1 MSDTPASP
9 GATRLDPP
17 IGGPTASFADVDIR
31 AELAARPCRSPDY
44 ARECR
49 ALATLAR
56 ELADNPRNMLQK
68 LVEVAAD
75 LCDADTAGISLL
87 DDDVFRWEAIAGVM
101 AGERGGTM
109 PRGASPCGV
118 CIDQNT
124 TQLLRLPERYFD
136 AIPSESNV
144 VEAMLTPFHHEGSP
158 VGTIWIV
165 SHSEDRKFDAEDERI
180 VNVLAQF
187 ASSAW
192 QLWTT
197 YEAAADASDR
207 KSDFLAVISHEL
219 RSPLAAITAAAGL
232 ARLRQL
238 EGEPTMQQMDVIIR
252 QCQHMVRLVDD
263 LMDMARAEN
272 RKLELQKRL
281 IDIRAVIRET
291 LDAKRQQVEERHH
304 RLLLDLDVG
313 PLLVEADPTRVAQ
326 VIANLLD
333 NATKYTPDGGTV
345 TIAAHRTAEY
355 IEISV
360 TDTGVGLPPE
370 QLTNIFNPFIQ
381 LNRASRLHGGGL
393 GLGLPLVQTLAELHG
408 GSVRAYSAGVGQG
421 SCFTVSLPAQPR
433 AKAKGAAH

>member
-1 MSDTPASP
+1 
-9 GATRLDPP
+9 
-17 IGGPTASFADVDIR
+17 
-31 AELAARPCRSPDY
+31 
-44 ARECR
+44 
-49 ALATLAR
+49 
-56 ELADNPRNMLQK
+56 ML
-68 LVEVAAD
+68 
-75 LCDADTAGISLL
+75 I
-87 DDDVFRWEAIAGVM
+87 
-101 AGERGGTM
+101 
-109 PRGASPCGV
+109 
-118 CIDQNT
+118 
-124 TQLLRLPERYFD
+124 
-136 AIPSESNV
+136 
-144 VEAMLTPFHHEGSP
+144 PFHHLGSP
-158 VGTIWIV
+158 VGTIWII
-165 SHSEDRKFDAEDERI
+165 SHSDSRKFDAEDERI
-180 VNVLAQF
+180 VNVLAQL

-192 QLWTT
+192 QLWKS
-197 YEAAADASDR
+197 YELAADSSDR
-207 KSDFLAVISHEL
+207 KSDFLALISHEL

-238 EGEPTMQQMDVIIR
+238 EGETTMQQMDVIIR

-291 LDAKRQQVEERHH
+291 LDAKRQQVEARHH
-304 RLLLDLDVG
+304 HVALDLDAG

-345 TIAAHRTAEY
+345 TIAAHRTADDV
-355 IEISV
+355 EISV

-381 LNRASRLHGGGL
+381 LDRASRLHCGGL

-408 GSVRAYSAGVGQG
+408 GSVRAYSAGMGQG

-433 AKAKGAAH
+433 PKAKGAAY

>member
-9 GATRLDPP
+9 GATRLDPVR
-17 IGGPTASFADVDIR
+17 GPTASFADVDIR

-44 ARECR
+44 ARESR

-68 LVEVAAD
+68 LVEIAAD

-87 DDDVFRWEAIAGVM
+87 DDDVFRWEAVAGVL
-101 AGERGGTM
+101 ASHRGGTM
-109 PRGASPCGV
+109 PRGESPCGV
-118 CIDQNT
+118 CIEENT
-124 TQLLRLPERYFD
+124 TQLMRLPERHFD
-136 AIPSESNV
+136 AISV
-144 VEAMLTPFHHEGSP
+144 DACVIEAMLIPFHHLGSP
-158 VGTIWIV
+158 VGTIWII
-165 SHSEDRKFDAEDERI
+165 SHSDSRKFDAEDERI
-180 VNVLAQF
+180 VNVLAQL

-192 QLWTT
+192 QLWKS
-197 YEAAADASDR
+197 YELAADSSDR
-207 KSDFLAVISHEL
+207 KSDFLALISHEL

-238 EGEPTMQQMDVIIR
+238 EGETTMQQMDVIIR

-291 LDAKRQQVEERHH
+291 LDAKRQQVEARHH
-304 RLLLDLDVG
+304 HVALDLDAG

-345 TIAAHRTAEY
+345 TIAAHRTADDV
-355 IEISV
+355 EISV

-381 LNRASRLHGGGL
+381 LDRASRLHCGGL

-408 GSVRAYSAGVGQG
+408 GSVRAYSAGMGQG

-433 AKAKGAAH
+433 PKAKGAAY